1 MILPAINFHVD
12 FSSPVR
18 RGEIQEG
25 AVQWQLHPSCFFR
38 PEAEPARQLG
48 VLAVP
53 RSHIA
58 VRNMAFFNDTL
69 MGFWLHGIYHGIY
82 NGSIW
87 ECLMGFWMFFFLKYF
102 DGISKAIKIHPFQN
116 IRVNWDGKWWGDV
129 DATMSAVLAMSEI
142 VATNGI
148 QAHRI
153 HVWYIC

>member
-12 FSSPVR
+12 SSSPVR

-69 MGFWLHGIYHGIY
+69 MGF
-82 NGSIW
+82 
-87 ECLMGFWMFFFLKYF
+87 
-102 DGISKAIKIHPFQN
+102 
-116 IRVNWDGKWWGDV
+116 
-129 DATMSAVLAMSEI
+129 
-142 VATNGI
+142 
-148 QAHRI
+148 
-153 HVWYIC
+153 